1 MQFVLPCVLFNFI
14 PNIFGRQ
21 KYARRR
27 IKPKLVAGHRL
38 PGDAEGCNESKEQE
52 TRNNQPATSYGSD
65 RQPEA
70 SIFVGMDPKHYTII
84 IIGGGPIG
92 LACALEAKKAGLD
105 YLILEKG
112 TLVNS
117 LYNYPVNMTF
127 FSTSERLE
135 IGGIPFVSNNPK
147 PTRPEALEYY
157 RRVALSNH
165 INIHLFEKVTEVR
178 PQGARNTAPGNFR
191 VTTTKNVYTTN
202 FIIIATGFYDIPYKL
217 NVPGEDLPKVTHY
230 YKDPHFYAF
239 QKVMVVGASNS
250 AVDAALET
258 WRKGA
263 EVTMVVR
270 KDQIGP
276 RVKYW
281 VRPDIVNRIQEGA
294 IKAYFNSTVKE
305 IREHEVDIQT
315 PDGSV
320 TIKNDWVIAMT
331 GYQPNLDFLQGLGI
345 HLSDDEVKKPTYDE
359 ASYETNIGNIFIAG
373 VICGGMNTHRLF
385 IENSR
390 EHAEKVIQTINKRT
404 NRRTIN
410 T

>member
-1 MQFVLPCVLFNFI
+1 MHTI
-14 PNIFGRQ
+14 
-21 KYARRR
+21 
-27 IKPKLVAGHRL
+27 H
-38 PGDAEGCNESKEQE
+38 
-52 TRNNQPATSYGSD
+52 
-65 RQPEA
+65 
-70 SIFVGMDPKHYTII
+70 HTII

-92 LACALEAKKAGLD
+92 LACALEAQKAGLD
-105 YLILEKG
+105 YLVIEKG
-112 TLVNS
+112 CLVNS

-165 INIHLFEKVTEVR
+165 VNIHLFEKVMEIKGQSTKNKGQEKYK
-178 PQGARNTAPGNFR
+178 
-191 VTTTKNVYTTN
+191 VTTNKNNYTADYL
-202 FIIIATGFYDIPYKL
+202 IIATGFYDIPYTL
-217 NVPGEDLPKVTHY
+217 NVPGEDLPKVAHY

-239 QKVMVVGASNS
+239 QKLVVVGANNS

-263 EVTMVVR
+263 GVTMVIR
-270 KDQIGP
+270 GNQIGE

-281 VRPDIVNRIQEGA
+281 VRPDIVNRINEGS
-294 IKAYFNSTVKE
+294 IKAWFNSAVKE

-315 PDGSV
+315 PEGLI
-320 TIKNDWVIAMT
+320 TIENDWVLAMT
-331 GYQPNLDFLQGLGI
+331 GYQPNLDFLRKLGI
-345 HLSDDEVKKPTYDE
+345 RLSDDEVMKPVYDE
-359 ASYETNIGNIFIAG
+359 ASYETNIKNVFIAG

-390 EHAEKVIQTINKRT
+390 EHAEKVIHTIKKRSEAPM
-404 NRRTIN
+404 RVK
-410 T
+410 